1 MSLLVVGTIAFDRI
15 ETPHGVVEDET
26 GGSATYFALS
36 ASRFAPVRLVGA
48 VGPDFGRDRDGRDR
62 LDVFRGRDV
71 DTSGIEVVPGGRTFR
86 WSGRYE
92 GDMNAAQTLETQ
104 LNVLATFD
112 PKLPPG
118 FETSPFVFLANADP
132 RVQLAVLDRTEG
144 APAAGAAA
152 DVAPGDAPGDPP
164 SAGNWPSAGNRPAAG
179 TARPPHRRF
188 VMADTMN
195 LWIEHAREGLL
206 EVLRRVDGVVL
217 NDGEAR
223 QLTGERNLIRAGTK
237 VLELGPKVV
246 VVKKGEHG
254 AFLFSTY
261 VFHAMPAYP
270 VAEVV
275 DPTGAGDSFAGGL
288 MGYLARTGQVS
299 LGNLKRGMVYG
310 TVAASFTV
318 AGFGTRALAAATRE
332 DFDLRLHEFESFV
345 S

>member
-15 ETPHGVVEDET
+15 ETPHGVAEEET

-36 ASRFAPVRLVGA
+36 ASRFARVRLVGA
-48 VGPDFGRDRDGRDR
+48 VGPDFGRDSHGRDR
-62 LDVFRGRDV
+62 LEVFRGRDV
-71 DTSGIEVVPGGRTFR
+71 DLSGLEVVPDGKTFR

-92 GDMNAAQTLETQ
+92 GDMNTAQTLETQ
-104 LNVLATFD
+104 LNVLATFE

-118 FETSPFVFLANADP
+118 HELTPFVFLANADP
-132 RVQLAVLDRTEG
+132 RVQLAVLDRTE
-144 APAAGAAA
+144 AASRAA
-152 DVAPGDAPGDPP
+152 DTGGV
-164 SAGNWPSAGNRPAAG
+164 R
-179 TARPPHRRF
+179 RRF

-195 LWIEHAREGLL
+195 LWIEHARDGLL

-223 QLTGERNLIRAGTK
+223 QLTGERNLIRAGSK

-310 TVAASFTV
+310 TIAASFTV
-318 AGFGTRALAAATRE
+318 SGFGTRALAAATRE

>member
-1 MSLLVVGTIAFDRI
+1 
-15 ETPHGVVEDET
+15 
-26 GGSATYFALS
+26 
-36 ASRFAPVRLVGA
+36 VRLVGA
-48 VGPDFGRDRDGRDR
+48 VGPDFGRDAKGRDR
-62 LDVFRGRDV
+62 LEIFRGRDV
-71 DTSGIEVVPGGRTFR
+71 DLSGLEVVPDGRTFR

-92 GDMNAAQTLETQ
+92 GDMNSAQTLDTQ
-104 LNVLATFD
+104 LNVLATFQ
-112 PKLPPG
+112 PKLPAG
-118 FETSPFVFLANADP
+118 HELTPFVFLANADP
-132 RVQLAVLDRTEG
+132 RVQLAVLDRTEPARDAGPG
-144 APAAGAAA
+144 AP
-152 DVAPGDAPGDPP
+152 
-164 SAGNWPSAGNRPAAG
+164 R
-179 TARPPHRRF
+179 RRF

-195 LWIEHAREGLL
+195 LWIEIAKDGLL
-206 EVLRRVDGVVL
+206 EVLRRVDGVIL

-270 VAEVV
+270 VAEVI

-310 TVAASFTV
+310 TIAASFTV
-318 AGFGTRALAAATRE
+318 SGFGTRALAAATRE